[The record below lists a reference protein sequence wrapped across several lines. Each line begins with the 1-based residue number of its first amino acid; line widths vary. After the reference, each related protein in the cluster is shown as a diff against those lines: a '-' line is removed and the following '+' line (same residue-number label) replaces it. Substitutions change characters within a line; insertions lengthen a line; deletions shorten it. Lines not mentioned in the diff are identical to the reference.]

1 MALDKI
7 DIDTLDPERTIVVA
21 TGNAHKLT
29 EIEAILGAVLP
40 EVRFVALG
48 QLGDF
53 EDPEENGTTF
63 VENAIIK
70 AEAAVAATGLA
81 AIADDSGLVVDALD
95 GEPGVYS
102 ARYAGVHGDDAANN
116 AKLLRNLGDTP
127 DVERTARFMSVIA
140 LIEPSGAVLTGTG
153 ACEGTI
159 GHEGRGD
166 HGFGYD
172 PLFLPDDTP
181 GKTMA
186 ELMPEEKNAIS
197 HRFHAL
203 QDLSRQ
209 LVGSAATPRRRA
221 ADVRAVVQRVSHAR
235 VSIGGELVGSIR
247 RGYLI
252 LLGVGHADTRE
263 TAEKLWGKIFALRI
277 NDDAEGKTNLALDDV
292 AGEVLVVSQF
302 TLFANCKKGRRPS
315 FTEAAPP
322 AQATELYEYFVS
334 LARADVP
341 HVATG
346 RFGANMQVE
355 LVNDG
360 PFTIVLDTDEL

>member
-7 DIDTLDPERTIVVA
+7 DIDTLDSERTIVVA

-70 AEAAVAATGLA
+70 AE
-81 AIADDSGLVVDALD
+81 ADDSGLVVDALD

-209 LVGSAATPRRRA
+209 LVGSAGDA
-221 ADVRAVVQRVSHAR
+221 A
-235 VSIGGELVGSIR
+235 
-247 RGYLI
+247 
-252 LLGVGHADTRE
+252 
-263 TAEKLWGKIFALRI
+263 
-277 NDDAEGKTNLALDDV
+277 AEG
-292 AGEVLVVSQF
+292 
-302 TLFANCKKGRRPS
+302 R
-315 FTEAAPP
+315 
-322 AQATELYEYFVS
+322 
-334 LARADVP
+334 
-341 HVATG
+341 
-346 RFGANMQVE
+346 
-355 LVNDG
+355 
-360 PFTIVLDTDEL
+360 